1 MLPRVSHS
9 VWDAEEENLGFD
21 QDLLQGNR
29 IRE

>member
-1 MLPRVSHS
+1 MQPRVSHS

-29 IRE
+29 EIR